1 MLVDVQIDAS
11 RPLPLLLV
19 LLPTVLGVFLFLLLM
34 TSTSCCCSSS
44 SGKVRDPCMVS
55 VSGDCLL
62 AFDCLQLR
70 RFCGAGAGAVACLA
84 CASSSSSFSS
94 VAFLVVDMR

>member
-1 MLVDVQIDAS
+1 VGVQIDAS
-11 RPLPLLLV
+11 RPLPLLLI
-19 LLPTVLGVFLFLLLM
+19 LLPAVHRVFLFLLLM
-34 TSTSCCCSSS
+34 TSTSSSCSSSS

-70 RFCGAGAGAVACLA
+70 GFCGAGAVACLA
-84 CASSSSSFSS
+84 CASSSAFSS

>member
-1 MLVDVQIDAS
+1 MGVQIDAS

-19 LLPTVLGVFLFLLLM
+19 LLPAVHGVFLFFSLM
-34 TSTSCCCSSS
+34 TSTSCSSSSS
-44 SGKVRDPCMVS
+44 SGKERDPCMVS

-62 AFDCLQLR
+62 AFDCVQLR
-70 RFCGAGAGAVACLA
+70 RFCGAGAGAGAVACLA

>member
-1 MLVDVQIDAS
+1 MDVQIDAS

-34 TSTSCCCSSS
+34 TSTSCCSSSS

-70 RFCGAGAGAVACLA
+70 RFCGAGAVACLA
-84 CASSSSSFSS
+84 CASSSSFSS

>member
-1 MLVDVQIDAS
+1 MDVQIDAS

-19 LLPTVLGVFLFLLLM
+19 LLPVVHGVFLFLLLM
-34 TSTSCCCSSS
+34 TSTSSS

-62 AFDCLQLR
+62 AFDCLQLK

-84 CASSSSSFSS
+84 CASSSSFSS

>member
-1 MLVDVQIDAS
+1 MDVQIDAS

-34 TSTSCCCSSS
+34 TSTSCCCSS

-84 CASSSSSFSS
+84 CASSSSFSS

>member
-1 MLVDVQIDAS
+1 MDVQIDAS
-11 RPLPLLLV
+11 WPLPLLLV
-19 LLPTVLGVFLFLLLM
+19 LLPAVHGLFLFLLLM
-34 TSTSCCCSSS
+34 TRTSCSCSS

-55 VSGDCLL
+55 VSGDRLL

-70 RFCGAGAGAVACLA
+70 GFCGAGAGAVACVA
-84 CASSSSSFSS
+84 CASSSSFSS